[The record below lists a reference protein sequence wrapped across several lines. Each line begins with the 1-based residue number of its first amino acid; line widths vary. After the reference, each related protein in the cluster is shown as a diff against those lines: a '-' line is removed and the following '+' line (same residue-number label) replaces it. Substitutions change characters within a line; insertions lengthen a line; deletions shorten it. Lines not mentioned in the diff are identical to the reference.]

1 MAGDAAFLLAPAGL
15 GLLAQL
21 TDCTTALWSVA
32 AVVTAAN
39 ATFAL
44 RTTEA
49 DQTPGGSSKLSKGG
63 EGRGTEGKG
72 GER

>member
-49 DQTPGGSSKLSKGG
+49 DQKPGSKVSKGG
-63 EGRGTEGKG
+63 ELGGKEGKG
-72 GER
+72 GE